1 MSFEEFWNESLD
13 RLEMYWQANQYNIE
27 RRNQE
32 LWLQGIYI
40 RDAIACCLSKRA
52 KYPEK
57 PHRLTQLTEAE
68 QEYENK
74 RKVEQLREM
83 LMDHKRRWDAKHN
96 GVDAG

>member
-1 MSFEEFWNESLD
+1 MSYEEFWNESLD

-40 RDAIACCLSKRA
+40 RDAIACCLSKKN

-57 PHRLTQLTEAE
+57 PHRLTALSEVE
-68 QEYENK
+68 KELENK
-74 RKVEQLREM
+74 RKVEQLREALNM
-83 LMDHKRRWDAKHN
+83 HRQRWLSRQN
-96 GVDAG
+96 GVDAV